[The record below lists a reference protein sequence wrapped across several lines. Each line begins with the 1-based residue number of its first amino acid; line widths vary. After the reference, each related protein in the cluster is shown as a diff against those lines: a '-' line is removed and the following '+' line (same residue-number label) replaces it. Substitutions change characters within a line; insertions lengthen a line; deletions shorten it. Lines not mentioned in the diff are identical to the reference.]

1 METLDKPLYIYPQVG
16 IDDIT
21 LRASEMGVF
30 QKAINGAQGRME
42 AIKKVRELIPNFFPE
57 VKDLKPAQRTDVPN
71 IVGGRQRSLTGKPLS
86 NDFLIARSLVDLLW
100 EEK

>member
-1 METLDKPLYIYPQVG
+1 METLDKRLYIYPQG
-16 IDDIT
+16 GFTDII
-21 LRASEMGVF
+21 LPGPEMGVF
-30 QKAINGAQGRME
+30 QEAKKSAQGRME

-71 IVGGRQRSLTGKPLS
+71 IVGGRQRSLTDRPLS